1 MIESYF
7 FIKITSELSC
17 NGIECSTKY
26 FILCRAFWIL
36 FTVDDS
42 SGGWGISRNR
52 LQSLILH
59 LLRNVFRQLAV
70 CSFPWYFSRSVFEDA
85 LRVYGMA
92 HREALRTRRWI
103 PERFCYQALLRYLI
117 WSFHVDVIPVTSQ
130 SILSFVNACKQPIQN
145 LVLPEVV
152 LLGFLLELRQI
163 NAIFGITLLGFLSS
177 ARCVN

>member
-1 MIESYF
+1 MNCRVTELNAPLNISYCVVL
-7 FIKITSELSC
+7 SEYCLQLTIAQVV
-17 NGIECSTKY
+17 GVFHEIGCSPWSY
-26 FILCRAFWIL
+26 IFWEM
-36 FTVDDS
+36 
-42 SGGWGISRNR
+42 
-52 LQSLILH
+52 
-59 LLRNVFRQLAV
+59 
-70 CSFPWYFSRSVFEDA
+70 CSDNWPCFFPWYFSRSVFEDA